1 MKTLYDLLGALPGDD
16 AGGLRAAFRQAVK
29 GAHPDINPGD
39 PEAARKF
46 REIVRAN
53 EILSDEEQ
61 RAAYDHLLDFA
72 RLEQESAS
80 KMAIAAAVHRFSS
93 YTLALCS
100 VSALTIAGYL
110 LLIHIS
116 AASVAPLNE
125 LGATPAVAW
134 LQPSDADDGAVKKRS
149 AIVSEG
155 ANTSN
160 AVTAP
165 DRDIKLHHQQRLDRA
180 FAEIAAANSVR
191 KASRSGPAKRP
202 HVQAPAKPISS
213 ARTAERDLS
222 REEGF
227 PFVTVR

>member
-16 AGGLRAAFRQAVK
+16 AEGLRAAFRQAVK

-39 PEAARKF
+39 PEAARRF

-72 RLEQESAS
+72 RLEQESES
-80 KMAIAAAVHRFSS
+80 KRAIAAAVHRFSS

-100 VSALTIAGYL
+100 VSALTVAGYL
-110 LLIHIS
+110 LLIHVS
-116 AASVAPLNE
+116 AASVGPLNE
-125 LGATPAVAW
+125 LGTNPAVAW
-134 LQPSDADDGAVKKRS
+134 LQPSGAGNGAAKKQS
-149 AIVSEG
+149 AIASEG
-155 ANTSN
+155 ANTSS

-165 DRDIKLHHQQRLDRA
+165 DRDIKLDHQRRLDRA

-202 HVQAPAKPISS
+202 RVQARAKPIPA

>member
-1 MKTLYDLLGALPGDD
+1 LERFQAMMLKVSG
-16 AGGLRAAFRQAVK
+16 AFRQAVK

-39 PEAARKF
+39 PEAARRF

-80 KMAIAAAVHRFSS
+80 KRAIAAAVHRFSS

-100 VSALTIAGYL
+100 VSALTVAGYL
-110 LLIHIS
+110 LLIHVS
-116 AASVAPLNE
+116 AASVGPLNE
-125 LGATPAVAW
+125 LGTTPAVAW
-134 LQPSDADDGAVKKRS
+134 LQPSDADDAAVKKRS
-149 AIVSEG
+149 PIVSEG
-155 ANTSN
+155 ANTSG

-165 DRDIKLHHQQRLDRA
+165 DRDINLDHQQRLDRA
-180 FAEIAAANSVR
+180 FAEVAAANSIR

-202 HVQAPAKPISS
+202 HVQARAKPISS